1 MANFQKLRKLTEIEN
16 ELKQEIEKDR
26 TSEKVY
32 NLIFELVYRYLLR
45 TKKVQNASDLEGIS
59 TIAAEDLFMKI
70 YGGGEI
76 RCWIGY
82 IAKTIIC
89 SIKNY
94 RSMTDTQIIDAT
106 NDSDLRDGVI
116 RMSTSSAENII
127 EKRSFE
133 FDRVLDS
140 LFCESI
146 PNTVDKILSK
156 ICRFNEYSA
165 EYYII
170 RSAIL
175 VTFITDNKVDD
186 FMIPDE
192 LYPYYLFVTSVLR
205 DKLKLEMDK
214 DFSNSNLFG
223 SLNQVQVETMSGG
236 LV

>member
-1 MANFQKLRKLTEIEN
+1 
-16 ELKQEIEKDR
+16 
-26 TSEKVY
+26 
-32 NLIFELVYRYLLR
+32 
-45 TKKVQNASDLEGIS
+45 
-59 TIAAEDLFMKI
+59 
-70 YGGGEI
+70 
-76 RCWIGY
+76 
-82 IAKTIIC
+82 
-89 SIKNY
+89 
-94 RSMTDTQIIDAT
+94 MTDTQIIDAT

-133 FDRVLDS
+133 FERVLDS